1 MEMEIIVSNKQ
12 IKELAKINNAQSVKS
27 FSYNGSAKYK
37 FISLT
42 NEKLAKCILYVDHKN
57 NYYLEIR
64 R

>member
-1 MEMEIIVSNKQ
+1 MEIIISNKQ
-12 IKELAKINNAQSVKS
+12 LKELAKINNAKKVGS
-27 FSYNGSAKYK
+27 FAYNGGSKYQ

-42 NEKLAKCILYVDHKN
+42 KEKLAKSILYVDHQN

>member
-1 MEMEIIVSNKQ
+1 MEIIISNKQ
-12 IKELAKINNAQSVKS
+12 LLELAKLNNAQNVKS
-27 FSYNGSAKYK
+27 FAYNGSYKYK

-42 NEKLAKCILYVDHKN
+42 NEKLAKSILYVDQNN

>member
-1 MEMEIIVSNKQ
+1 MEIIISNKQ
-12 IKELAKINNAQSVKS
+12 ILELAKINKAQNVKS
-27 FSYNGSAKYK
+27 FAYNGSYKYK

-42 NEKLAKCILYVDHKN
+42 NEKLAKSILYVDHNN

>member
-1 MEMEIIVSNKQ
+1 MEIIISNKQ
-12 IKELAKINNAQSVKS
+12 IKELAKINNAQTVKS
-27 FSYNGSAKYK
+27 FAYNGSSKYK

-42 NEKLAKCILYVDHKN
+42 REKLAKSILYVDNNN

>member
-1 MEMEIIVSNKQ
+1 MEIIIANKQ
-12 IKELAKINNAQSVKS
+12 ILELAKLNKAQNVKS
-27 FSYNGSAKYK
+27 FAYNGSYKYK

-42 NEKLAKCILYVDHKN
+42 NQKLAKSILYVDQSN